1 MGQICSGTK
10 GEANKGSALED
21 VSSSGMSIDATNG
34 NAQDPNSIGGVGG
47 GQYPNSSGTPT
58 SMSNDPNQRLSPS
71 SQLAQQQQQH
81 LQQQMQNQPTPE
93 EKRRLIE
100 QQKEQQR
107 LDIIVQT
114 AGRGM
119 VPVRS
124 TRGSNGYYDQGFA
137 AALRQHLEQTTTF
150 EPNLPIILPP
160 PSKYYTTAASVSS
173 PSATSATADDSGE
186 SVQHNTPNKPEDT
199 PSQILF
205 NQLTQPSPSYASSII
220 ASGVAATTT
229 RASADKTTDTNTN
242 DANKNQQGGDGD
254 DDEKDEIERSRQEGS
269 DENSSPRDSGS
280 SAAGGGGGGGGSDNA
295 AANDDTAAAVFLQPN
310 AFMDM
315 VSEQLIDAASKQSQ
329 TILSGVKPVV
339 ENLL

>member
-21 VSSSGMSIDATNG
+21 VSSSGMNIDATNV
-34 NAQDPNSIGGVGG
+34 NAKDHTNIGGGGG
-47 GQYPNSSGTPT
+47 GQYPNSVGTPT
-58 SMSNDPNQRLSPS
+58 SDPNHRLSPS

-100 QQKEQQR
+100 QRKEQQR

-160 PSKYYTTAASVSS
+160 PSKYYTTSASLSS

-186 SVQHNTPNKPEDT
+186 SAQPTPANKLEDT

-220 ASGVAATTT
+220 AGVAATTS
-229 RASADKTTDTNTN
+229 ASTDKTADINSNDTNN
-242 DANKNQQGGDGD
+242 NQQGGD
-254 DDEKDEIERSRQEGS
+254 DDEKDEIERSRQQEP
-269 DENSSPRDSGS
+269 DENATPDDSANAGS
-280 SAAGGGGGGGGSDNA
+280 GDGGAGGRDNHAANNDNA
-295 AANDDTAAAVFLQPN
+295 AVLLDPN
-310 AFMDM
+310 EFMGM
-315 VSEQLIDAASKQSQ
+315 ISEQLLDAASKQSQ

>member
-21 VSSSGMSIDATNG
+21 VSSSGMNIDATNV
-34 NAQDPNSIGGVGG
+34 NPKDPNYSSVGGG

-58 SMSNDPNQRLSPS
+58 STSNDPNQRLSPS
-71 SQLAQQQQQH
+71 SQLAQQQQ
-81 LQQQMQNQPTPE
+81 QQQMQNQPTPE

-160 PSKYYTTAASVSS
+160 PSKYYTTSASGLS
-173 PSATSATADDSGE
+173 PSAPLTAAVDSGE
-186 SVQHNTPNKPEDT
+186 STQPTPDNKPEESS
-199 PSQILF
+199 SQILF

-220 ASGVAATTT
+220 AGVAAAT
-229 RASADKTTDTNTN
+229 RSSPDKITDVNAN
-242 DANKNQQGGDGD
+242 DVKKNQQGTD
-254 DDEKDEIERSRQEGS
+254 DDEKDEIERSRQQES
-269 DENSSPRDSGS
+269 DENAAPSDSGDV
-280 SAAGGGGGGGGSDNA
+280 GGSVSGDGGVGG
-295 AANDDTAAAVFLQPN
+295 NDDPTANNGNASALFLEPN
-310 AFMDM
+310 VFMDM
-315 VSEQLIDAASKQSQ
+315 ISEQLIDTASKEPQ